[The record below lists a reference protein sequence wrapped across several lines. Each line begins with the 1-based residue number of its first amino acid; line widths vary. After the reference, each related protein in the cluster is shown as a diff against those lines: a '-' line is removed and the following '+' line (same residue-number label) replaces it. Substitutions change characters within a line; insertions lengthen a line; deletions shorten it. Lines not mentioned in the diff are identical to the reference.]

1 MHTARNRND
10 PQRYKQRDSD
20 EDLSGTQLSTSPSVD
35 REDQERDCSEGNVD
49 GAQTTGADYATLKYQ
64 IGFLPLHVKK

>member
-1 MHTARNRND
+1 MHTPLNRNE

-35 REDQERDCSEGNVD
+35 REDQESGCSEGNVD
-49 GAQTTGADYATLKYQ
+49 RAQTTGTDYATLKYQ
-64 IGFLPLHVKK
+64 IGFFPEE